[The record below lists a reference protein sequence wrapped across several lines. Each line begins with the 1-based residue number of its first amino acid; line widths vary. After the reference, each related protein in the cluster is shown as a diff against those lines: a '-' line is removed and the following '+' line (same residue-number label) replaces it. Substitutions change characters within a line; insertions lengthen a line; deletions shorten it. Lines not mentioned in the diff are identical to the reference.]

1 MLKNIKDK
9 KKLSI
14 LEKIILT
21 LFIILTCLFIYY
33 LLKLQVFPIKMFTI
47 ILIELLLAN
56 LITFLILRFSKRKIF
71 NIIPILGCAG
81 LFYGVYSLANTN
93 DMLYNM
99 LCFNS
104 KKRK

>member
-71 NIIPILGCAG
+71 NI
-81 LFYGVYSLANTN
+81 
-93 DMLYNM
+93 
-99 LCFNS
+99 S
-104 KKRK
+104 KRSKFIFR